1 MSGIWSNYRGMSASC
16 FTRAGAYNGTYSATV
31 STDGELT
38 LSVVDTQGRTGWL
51 CKNVPFCGTQESY
64 VSFNTYGVTG
74 YYLASTGDE
83 GGASTVF
90 SCSQNFPAF

>member
-1 MSGIWSNYRGMSASC
+1 MFGIEWLKRLVRHRTA
-16 FTRAGAYNGTYSATV
+16 AGKKV
-31 STDGELT
+31 P
-38 LSVVDTQGRTGWL
+38 VTGWL